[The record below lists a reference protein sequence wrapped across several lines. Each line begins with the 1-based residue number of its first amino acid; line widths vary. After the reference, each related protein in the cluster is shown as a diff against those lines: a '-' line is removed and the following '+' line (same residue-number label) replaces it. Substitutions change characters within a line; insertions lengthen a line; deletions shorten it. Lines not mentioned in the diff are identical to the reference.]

1 MRTTIDKI
9 LQAANGR
16 IHQWAVVEVK
26 DIEFSEEVVAA
37 CRANYCGN
45 YNKSWMCPPH
55 VGTLEELKSRYTAY
69 RYAFVFTTRHEVEDS
84 FDIEGMVRPR
94 GSCTTKSRISSVPV
108 FPKMRP
114 FWARA
119 GATYAKNAPIPN
131 PAVFP
136 KRQNLLW
143 KRAESTWYPLPKPQ
157 KSIILMAR
165 IPSRIFP

>member
-55 VGTLEELKSRYTAY
+55 VGTLEELKSRYTAD
-69 RYAFVFTTRHEVEDS
+69 R
-84 FDIEGMVRPR
+84 
-94 GSCTTKSRISSVPV
+94 KSVV
-108 FPKMRP
+108 
-114 FWARA
+114 
-119 GATYAKNAPIPN
+119 
-131 PAVFP
+131 
-136 KRQNLLW
+136 
-143 KRAESTWYPLPKPQ
+143 
-157 KSIILMAR
+157 
-165 IPSRIFP
+165 

>member
-84 FDIEGMVRPR
+84 FDIEGMFAARLVHDEVEDLIRP
-94 GSCTTKSRISSVPV
+94 CLPE
-108 FPKMRP
+108 
-114 FWARA
+114 
-119 GATYAKNAPIPN
+119 NAPVLGAGRVQRMQEMRLSRTLPFSRKGKIFCGSVRNQRGIPC
-131 PAVFP
+131 
-136 KRQNLLW
+136 QNRKNQL
-143 KRAESTWYPLPKPQ
+143 Y
-157 KSIILMAR
+157 
-165 IPSRIFP
+165 